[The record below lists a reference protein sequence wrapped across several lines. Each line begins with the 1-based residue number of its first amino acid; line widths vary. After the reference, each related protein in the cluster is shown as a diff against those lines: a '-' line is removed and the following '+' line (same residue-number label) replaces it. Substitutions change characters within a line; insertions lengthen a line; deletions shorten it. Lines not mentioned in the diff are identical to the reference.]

1 MKTAIAIAASH
12 RGIRC
17 VRDNRHIF
25 VYIEICA
32 TQLPRSTNFL
42 SNVRLPTDQVL
53 NRREIHGCQ
62 EVLEEIREESPRQEV
77 VVEEGRIEEGLKEG
91 RPEEIVFEEGRQ
103 QEGVVE
109 EGFLFEE
116 SLLKESFLE
125 EGLC

>member
-25 VYIEICA
+25 VYIEIRA

-62 EVLEEIREESPRQEV
+62 EVLEEILCQKVSIEEV
-77 VVEEGRIEEGLKEG
+77 RIEEVVS
-91 RPEEIVFEEGRQ
+91 EEVLREEVVFEEGRQ
-103 QEGVVE
+103 QEGFFFE
-109 EGFLFEE
+109 EGVFEE
-116 SLLKESFLE
+116 SLLE
-125 EGLC
+125 EGL